1 MYSDFLFIRTPNKDS
16 HVSKQTSVY
25 APCSICPVS
34 RLKLPKLPL
43 TLVIKMYFKT
53 FRLTTILF
61 NWNHELSNFCC
72 CRNKTN
78 CYTLNKNSYGK
89 RQEFLKAIY
98 FTNVCCTRSMSTNRL
113 VQTELMHVSTLLIS
127 CCFTHL
133 WVLIF

>member
-1 MYSDFLFIRTPNKDS
+1 MYSDFLFIKTPTRTLN
-16 HVSKQTSVY
+16 VSKQTLVY

-34 RLKLPKLPL
+34 CLKLPKLPL
-43 TLVIKMYFKT
+43 TVVFKLYFKT

-78 CYTLNKNSYGK
+78 CYTLSKNSDSK
-89 RQEFLKAIY
+89 RQDFLKAIY

-113 VQTELMHVSTLLIS
+113 VQTELMHVIILLIS
-127 CCFTHL
+127 CCITHL